1 MRASMASRRAALAM
15 LGALLALAGGTGARA
30 ASAPP
35 HAGETAVKV
44 ERVPPEKEKLA
55 TLRFL
60 CENRDFIRAQYDRLR
75 ELNLSRHG
83 TAESI
88 DPRFLD
94 YARLLAEIKAAQ
106 DSLAR
111 AEDERARQH
120 LLESITQLGG
130 LEQQLDLMEKLLVD
144 QRTRLATLEDDFTGH
159 QETAL
164 MVVVSGYPGAAP
176 VHEIAVSLDDGD
188 SVRIELSDAQRAS
201 LRQGGVIELC
211 HRFVEPRRQVIAF
224 TLQGDAWPTGNSGFV
239 TIEPARDRLTFLR
252 FDLSKVEA
260 AQGGA
265 SVQAST
271 WLHEA
276 KPHPVDG

>member
-1 MRASMASRRAALAM
+1 MSPRSRITVIAC
-15 LGALLALAGGTGARA
+15 GLLLAGGPASAARA
-30 ASAPP
+30 VHP
-35 HAGETAVKV
+35 GETAVKV
-44 ERVPPEKEKLA
+44 ERVRPEKEKLA

-60 CENRDFIRAQYDRLR
+60 RENRDFIRAQYDRLR
-75 ELNLSRHG
+75 QREVARRG
-83 TAESI
+83 AAVPI

-94 YARLLAEIKAAQ
+94 YARLLAEIQAAQ

-111 AEDERARQH
+111 AEDARARQH

-130 LEQQLDLMEKLLVD
+130 LEQQLDLMERLLVD

-176 VHEIAVSLDDGD
+176 ISEIAVALDDGD
-188 SVRIELSDAQRAS
+188 SVRMALTDEQRES
-201 LRQGGVIELC
+201 LRKGGVIELC
-211 HRFVEPRRQVIAF
+211 HRFVEPRQQVIAF
-224 TLQGDAWPTGNSGFV
+224 TLQGDVWPGGNSGFV

-252 FDLSKVEA
+252 FDLSQVEA

>member
-1 MRASMASRRAALAM
+1 MERSRNSSRHGLVLTLCGLVLLCSGAA
-15 LGALLALAGGTGARA
+15 A
-30 ASAPP
+30 AKRVAAP
-35 HAGETAVKV
+35 GETAVKV
-44 ERVPPEKEKLA
+44 ERVRPEKEKLG

-60 CENRDFIRAQYDRLR
+60 HENRDFIRAQYDRLR
-75 ELNLSRHG
+75 ERALSRRG
-83 TAESI
+83 TAEPI

-94 YARLLAEIKAAQ
+94 YARLLAEIQAAQ

-111 AEDERARQH
+111 AEDARARQH

-130 LEQQLDLMEKLLVD
+130 LEQQLDLMERLLVD

-159 QETAL
+159 QQTAL

-176 VHEIAVSLDDGD
+176 ISEITVALDDGD
-188 SVRIELSDAQRAS
+188 SVRVPLSDEQRQS

-211 HRFVEPRRQVIAF
+211 HRFVEPRQQVIAF
-224 TLQGDAWPTGNSGFV
+224 TLRGDAWPGGNSGFV
-239 TIEPARDRLTFLR
+239 TLEPARDRLTFLR
-252 FDLSKVEA
+252 FDLSQVEA